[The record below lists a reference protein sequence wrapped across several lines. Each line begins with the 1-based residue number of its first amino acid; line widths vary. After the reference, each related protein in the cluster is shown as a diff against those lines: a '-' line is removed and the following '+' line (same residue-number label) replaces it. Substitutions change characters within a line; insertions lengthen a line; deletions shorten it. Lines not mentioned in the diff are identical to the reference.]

1 MQGPDGTRIAPLKE
15 EALFMRQLRNLIFR
29 VAPYRGVLS
38 VTFLGT
44 TSPDNSGPVRFTS
57 LEGSASKGFVPRF
70 GSIDD
75 PGAAESL
82 LGFLVTFYQ
91 DMLKH
96 EGDIVVALHEA
107 KGRDPLAGT
116 FGDTTIYVEF
126 GGIGAS
132 DYC

>member
-1 MQGPDGTRIAPLKE
+1 
-15 EALFMRQLRNLIFR
+15 MRQLRNLIFR

-38 VTFLGT
+38 ATFLGT
-44 TSPDNSGPVRFTS
+44 TSADKSGPVRFIS
-57 LEGSASKGFVPRF
+57 LEGRGSKGFVPRF

-75 PGAAESL
+75 SGAAESL

-107 KGRDPLAGT
+107 KGRDPLAAS
-116 FGDTTIYVEF
+116 FGHTTIYVEF
-126 GGIGAS
+126 GGVGAS